1 MFRPLRTLTLAN
13 AKTFIRDRAA
23 LFWTLAFPLIFILM
37 FGFIFQGG
45 GGGDLTIGWADDDG
59 TPASASLRQGFA
71 AVPGVT
77 LEDGSRDEVLERMRD
92 GELNAVIAV
101 PDGYEAS
108 ISAAGEGAGQP
119 ARFDVFTDPAQEAVQ
134 GQIFGI
140 VGSVTGVVNLG
151 GRPPLVQPVP
161 QSVTT
166 EDLSFISYFVPSVL
180 AMAVMQLGVFAAVP
194 LVADREKL
202 ILKRLAATPL
212 RRSELVG
219 SNIAMRL
226 MIAAV
231 QSVIIVG
238 IGVIVFGVEIVGSIA
253 MAAGFIVLGSMT
265 FIALGYVIASFTKTE
280 DAANGATSVVQF
292 PLMFLSGI
300 FFPIQF
306 MPDFLQTI
314 ARLMPLTYL
323 ADALRQT
330 MVGGVA
336 FAPLWLDFAVLAI
349 CLAIFFGISARF
361 FRWQ

>member
-1 MFRPLRTLTLAN
+1 MRPLRTLTVAN
-13 AKTFIRDRAA
+13 VKTFVRDRAA
-23 LFWTLAFPLIFILM
+23 MFWTIAFPLIFILM

-45 GGGDLTIGWADDDG
+45 GSGELTMGWADEDG
-59 TPASASLRQGFA
+59 TAASAGLRSGFA
-71 AVPGVT
+71 AVET
-77 LEDGSRDEVLERMRD
+77 LELVDGTEEELLTRMRD
-92 GELNAVIAV
+92 GELNAVIVV

-108 ISAAGEGAGQP
+108 IAAAAEGAGEP
-119 ARFDVFTDPAQEAVQ
+119 ARFDVYTDPAQEAVQ
-134 GQIFGI
+134 GQVFGI
-140 VGSVTGVVNLG
+140 VGSITGVVNLG

-166 EDLSFISYFVPSVL
+166 EDLNFISYFVPSVL

-212 RRSELVG
+212 RRSQLVG
-219 SNIAMRL
+219 SNILMRL
-226 MIAAV
+226 MIAAA
-231 QSVIIVG
+231 QAVIIVG
-238 IGVIVFGVEIVGSIA
+238 IGVAVFGVEIVGSIA
-253 MAAGFIVLGSMT
+253 LAAVFVILGAMA

-306 MPDFLQTI
+306 MPDFLQAI
-314 ARLMPLTYL
+314 ARVMPLTYL

-336 FAPLWLDFAVLAI
+336 FAPLWVDFAVLAV
-349 CLAIFFGISARF
+349 CLVIFFGISARY